1 MNKNAKIFLR
11 SAVILTLALL
21 LIVSCMREW
30 GAAQIIIVILVAALA
45 AGQWGLFFYIK
56 KK

>member
-21 LIVSCMREW
+21 LITFCMKEW

>member
-1 MNKNAKIFLR
+1 MNKNANIFLR

-21 LIVSCMREW
+21 LIVFCMREW
-30 GAAQIIIVILVAALA
+30 GAAQIIIVILVAVLA